1 MARKTRDKR
10 LEKLY
15 SEVFQ
20 CGDKYKQRAI
30 CEVMT
35 SMQGKSS
42 DPDVR
47 MVLNRY
53 EQQAKQDIEKVRT
66 TPDIEKA
73 EQEAQTDWENYGA
86 ARQELIRT
94 AQDIGE
100 GEPYASIG
108 RRSIYPGD
116 QAGADHRITK

>member
-1 MARKTRDKR
+1 MRKSWRLKYRFIQYLLIRRLARKAGLLMVRKTTDKR

-20 CGDKYKQRAI
+20 SGDKYKQRAI

-73 EQEAQTDWENYGA
+73 EQEAQTDWQNYRG
-86 ARQELIRT
+86 
-94 AQDIGE
+94 G
-100 GEPYASIG
+100 
-108 RRSIYPGD
+108 
-116 QAGADHRITK
+116 QAGIDQDCPGHR